1 MFELCKL
8 IWDMVVLRDAAK
20 KGQMNWRV
28 WVYGFGFVVIE
39 YAIAL
44 PAALLYEKHPQYKP
58 VFIGALV
65 LAAINFVAMMW
76 WAIRWRAR
84 QIASTSSGIAQN

>member
-8 IWDMVVLRDAAK
+8 IWDLVVMRDASK

-28 WVYGFGFVVIE
+28 WVYGFGFALVE
-39 YAIAL
+39 YSIAL

-58 VFIGALV
+58 LFIAAIALV
-65 LAAINFVAMMW
+65 LINFFGMMW
-76 WAIRWRAR
+76 WAIRWRSR
-84 QIASTSSGIAQN
+84 QMSSR

>member
-8 IWDMVVLRDAAK
+8 IWDLVVMRDASK

-28 WVYGFGFVVIE
+28 WVYGFGFALVE
-39 YAIAL
+39 YSIAL

-58 VFIGALV
+58 LFIAAIALV
-65 LAAINFVAMMW
+65 LINFVGMMW
-76 WAIRWRAR
+76 WAIRWRSR
-84 QIASTSSGIAQN
+84 QMSSR

>member
-8 IWDMVVLRDAAK
+8 IWDLIVMRDASK

-28 WVYGFGFVVIE
+28 WVYGFGFALVE
-39 YAIAL
+39 YSIAL

-58 VFIGALV
+58 LFIAAIALV
-65 LAAINFVAMMW
+65 LINFVGMMW
-76 WAIRWRAR
+76 WAIRWRSR
-84 QIASTSSGIAQN
+84 QMSSR